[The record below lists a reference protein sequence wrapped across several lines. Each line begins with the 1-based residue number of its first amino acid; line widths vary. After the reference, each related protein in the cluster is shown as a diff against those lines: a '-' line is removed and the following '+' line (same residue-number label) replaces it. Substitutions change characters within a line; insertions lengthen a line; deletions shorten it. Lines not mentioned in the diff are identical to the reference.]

1 MNEVIGRLKAA
12 VAGRQS
18 GRTGV
23 LAIAAFTLASK
34 ALGFLRE
41 MLIAYFFGATAL
53 VDAFVVANNIYGLTV
68 GIIGRAFSAAGTPL
82 LVEKFVKEGQPAQ
95 RSAFFA
101 FLRFA
106 LTSALALSL
115 VLPLAAPGIVFLL
128 APRFSPET
136 HWLSVKLLWA
146 MLPMAVGM
154 VGLSLAGAYLNAR
167 RRFGLDKLGD
177 ISVNLVAIG
186 FLFSAPLIGIYS
198 LAVGWSL
205 GYFLASCALLLPVVW
220 RARWWKGRLW
230 TTEIKEFIAL
240 TAPMLIA
247 YAANQVNVI
256 VDRAF
261 ASSLDPGSIAALGY
275 SWRLALIP
283 IMLAQAISTVQ
294 LTRASEM
301 AAARDIKRLKASVR
315 DILLK
320 GAAVMIPASV
330 ALVWLARPL
339 VQIVFQRGAFD
350 ASATDKTS
358 LALVC
363 YGFGLFPQLA
373 VLTLAASLRG
383 MKDMKTPVMAGVI
396 AVAANIILNILLVRP
411 FGIAGLATSTSA
423 AAALSAGVMGVRLLG
438 SKMFNVGLK

>member
-1 MNEVIGRLKAA
+1 MNGLLTRVRA
-12 VAGRQS
+12 VFVGRQT
-18 GRTGV
+18 GRAGV
-23 LAIAAFTLASK
+23 LAIVALTLASK

-68 GIIGRAFSAAGTPL
+68 GIIGHAFSVAGTPL
-82 LVEKFVKEGQPAQ
+82 LVEKFVKDGHPAQ
-95 RSAFFA
+95 QSAFFA

-106 LTSALALSL
+106 LTSALLLSL
-115 VLPLAAPGIVFLL
+115 VLAIAAPGIVFLL
-128 APRFSPET
+128 APRFPPET

-146 MLPMAVGM
+146 MLPMALGM
-154 VGLSLAGAYLNAR
+154 VGLSLAGTYLNAR
-167 RRFGLDKLGD
+167 RRFGLNKLGD

-205 GYFLASCALLLPVVW
+205 GYFLAACALLGPLVW
-220 RARWWKGRLW
+220 RWAWWKGRLW
-230 TTEIKEFIAL
+230 TPEIKEFITL
-240 TAPMLIA
+240 TAPMLVA
-247 YAANQVNVI
+247 YGASQVNTI

-275 SWRLALIP
+275 GWRLALIP
-283 IMLAQAISTVQ
+283 AVLAQAVSTVQ

-301 AAARDIKRLKASVR
+301 AAARDIKRLKSSVR
-315 DILLK
+315 EILLK
-320 GAAVMIPASV
+320 GAAVMIPVSV

-339 VQIVFQRGAFD
+339 IQMVFQRGAFD

-363 YGFGLFPQLA
+363 YGFGLFPQFA

-383 MKDMKTPVMAGVI
+383 MKDMKTPVIAGVI
-396 AVAANIILNILLVRP
+396 AVAVNIILNALLVRP
-411 FGIAGLATSTSA
+411 FGIAGLAASTSA
-423 AAALSAGVMGVRLLG
+423 AAAVSAGVMGAMLWQR
-438 SKMFNVGLK
+438 